1 MKFLR
6 THIMLCII
14 FMVFYPLLI
23 SYSQPHW
30 QQINGA
36 LSGGVY
42 ALAIDLNGRIIA
54 WTSTNSLYIS
64 TDDGNTWTLENLQ
77 TEGVN
82 SIFVNSN
89 NHIFV
94 NADGGKIFRS
104 VDNGIS
110 WSLTNNG
117 ISPNDDVTIMLE
129 NSEGEIFIGTKYEP
143 LSGDGGGVYKSTDNG
158 ESWIFLGLLNHDV
171 NSLTINSYDHIFAG
185 HTSGI
190 SKSTD
195 GGNTWVYVNNGIQ
208 LYDDITAVANAP
220 NSYLFAGS
228 WEWGGGM
235 YRSSDDGQNWTQIN
249 NGLPSDDVNCL
260 IIKSNGYIFAGYK
273 NSGIFRSTN
282 NGNSWQDVGFS
293 LDPEVNSLDVNQ
305 SGYIYAAT
313 SGGGIYK
320 SISNGEYWSKIT
332 HGIVHLYISAITNNL
347 NGDILAGTDGG
358 GVYISSNQGVDWTQ
372 VHVSYYSDYI
382 INTFATNSSGHI
394 FAGLGGYQ
402 IYPPVSRSTNGGYS
416 WSSSSSGI
424 TDEMHNNRS

>member
-1 MKFLR
+1 
-6 THIMLCII
+6 MLFII

-129 NSEGEIFIGTKYEP
+129 NSEGEIFIGT
-143 LSGDGGGVYKSTDNG
+143 
-158 ESWIFLGLLNHDV
+158 
-171 NSLTINSYDHIFAG
+171 
-185 HTSGI
+185 
-190 SKSTD
+190 
-195 GGNTWVYVNNGIQ
+195 NT
-208 LYDDITAVANAP
+208 L
-220 NSYLFAGS
+220 
-228 WEWGGGM
+228 
-235 YRSSDDGQNWTQIN
+235 
-249 NGLPSDDVNCL
+249 
-260 IIKSNGYIFAGYK
+260 
-273 NSGIFRSTN
+273 
-282 NGNSWQDVGFS
+282 
-293 LDPEVNSLDVNQ
+293 
-305 SGYIYAAT
+305 
-313 SGGGIYK
+313 
-320 SISNGEYWSKIT
+320 
-332 HGIVHLYISAITNNL
+332 
-347 NGDILAGTDGG
+347 
-358 GVYISSNQGVDWTQ
+358 
-372 VHVSYYSDYI
+372 
-382 INTFATNSSGHI
+382 
-394 FAGLGGYQ
+394 
-402 IYPPVSRSTNGGYS
+402 
-416 WSSSSSGI
+416 
-424 TDEMHNNRS
+424 